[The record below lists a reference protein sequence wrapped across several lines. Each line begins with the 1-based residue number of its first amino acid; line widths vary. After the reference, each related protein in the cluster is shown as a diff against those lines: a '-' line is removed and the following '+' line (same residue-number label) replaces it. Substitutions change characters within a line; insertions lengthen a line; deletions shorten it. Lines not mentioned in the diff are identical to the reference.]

1 MSKLRLH
8 GSSSGYTEIAP
19 VAASGN
25 NTLTLPNDGTIISK
39 DSSGA
44 VGVTSVQST
53 NANFSG
59 TTRITSGISTTLN
72 ITTSRIN
79 TGIVTTFTA
88 TNSTFAGDI
97 DPSANGVYDI
107 GASNLKFK
115 QIFVNN
121 IDASAGIVT
130 AKTFVPTEGQS
141 SHRNIMINGAMN
153 VAQRGTSDTTDVQG
167 FTTVDRWQITW
178 GGANAIIET
187 HQEQLS
193 SSDTGPWALGFRNAY
208 KLVNGNQ
215 SSGAQAGD
223 YVHIRYG
230 MESQDLSS
238 SGWNYTSSSDY
249 VTFSFWVK
257 SSVAQNFYGYFR
269 TIDGTQRMYPFET
282 GSLSANTW
290 TKVIKTIP
298 GDSNLQFDNNND
310 LGMHIMLMPFLGTDF
325 TGSPTLNTWA
335 NNNDSARVPN
345 MTSTW
350 WTTDDATFHLTGVQ
364 LERGPVSTPFEHR
377 NFGEELARCQRYY
390 YLHGTGTGNYGLQG
404 NGIMGLNAST
414 VTGKIIMWFPVPMR
428 AKPSATFHTANQ
440 FRNDTGLA
448 ANDSTFG
455 AIWADATSVNSAWC
469 DFPGGSGSNFSES
482 KACMVYARSG
492 SNAKMAFSAEL

>member
-1 MSKLRLH
+1 
-8 GSSSGYTEIAP
+8 
-19 VAASGN
+19 
-25 NTLTLPNDGTIISK
+25 
-39 DSSGA
+39 
-44 VGVTSVQST
+44 
-53 NANFSG
+53 
-59 TTRITSGISTTLN
+59 
-72 ITTSRIN
+72 
-79 TGIVTTFTA
+79 
-88 TNSTFAGDI
+88 
-97 DPSANGVYDI
+97 
-107 GASNLKFK
+107 
-115 QIFVNN
+115 
-121 IDASAGIVT
+121 
-130 AKTFVPTEGQS
+130 
-141 SHRNIMINGAMN
+141 MINGAMN

-187 HQEQLS
+187 HQEALS

-404 NGIMGLNAST
+404 NGMMGLNAST